1 MEVITDFKITC
12 GKDISDALYRIDKE
26 FYVPVKRFKD
36 DHVFDEDKSV
46 KWNREEVIR
55 QNEKQRELQHQ
66 AREMCAKSNAALLEA
81 IYKYIMTEATYEYSF
96 TREEAAVIWAQTQK
110 HHDQEPWNWVDDM
123 AESAG
128 EFYKVYER
136 GQK

>member
-12 GKDISDALYRIDKE
+12 GRDMGEAIYRVDKE

-55 QNEKQRELQHQ
+55 QNDAQIELQRQ
-66 AREMCAKSNAALLEA
+66 ARDMAAESHKNLSEA
-81 IYKYIMTEATYEYSF
+81 IYRYIMEDLSFGCAF
-96 TREEAAVIWAQTQK
+96 TRHEAEVIWAQTVK
-110 HHDQEPWNWVDDM
+110 HHDSEPWNWLDDM
-123 AESAG
+123 AETAY
-128 EFYKVYER
+128 EFFHAR
-136 GQK
+136 GVDKR